1 MTPATYNIPSH
12 YRGDTFD
19 AITFTLKEDG
29 VAVDLTGATI
39 KMNFRRDSPT
49 GNIQQSMTIGS
60 GLTVVN
66 AVGGV
71 FRLDSFINDWDVGRY
86 FYDTELTFP
95 NGGDGIVRTYF
106 IGYQDINQRSKNG
119 QLS

>member
-1 MTPATYNIPSH
+1 MTPDFYEIPDH
-12 YRGDTFD
+12 YKGDTFES
-19 AITFTLKEDG
+19 ITFTIKEDG
-29 VAVDLTGATI
+29 VVVDLTSVSI
-39 KMNFRRDSPT
+39 KMDFRRDSPN

-60 GLTVVN
+60 GLTVAN

-119 QLS
+119 